1 MFERKLTRKEVELIQ
16 EIETF
21 IKDKHG
27 QAQGHD
33 YSHVLQVTRYA
44 IQIAETIPDEVN
56 PFILICGAL
65 LHDIG
70 RIGTITGMLHGL
82 RGATIADEYLESTW
96 VGSDVRKK
104 ISRIITRHTPTSMI
118 PPMSIEEKIIYDADA
133 LDRLGL
139 MGMLRGIMGKS
150 GSIESILTD
159 RMQKR
164 EGDYDKLYFEES
176 QRIGDRLQAKTIEV
190 INRFRGALDKRA
202 EQIAHIEW
210 PVERI
215 VMSGGEGE
223 CPGV

>member
-1 MFERKLTRKEVELIQ
+1 MFERELTCKEVELIQ
-16 EIETF
+16 EIEAF
-21 IKDKHG
+21 IEDKHG

-44 IQIAETIPDEVN
+44 IQIAEAIPDEVN
-56 PFILICGAL
+56 PFILICAAL

-70 RIGTITGMLHGL
+70 RLGTITGMLHGL

-96 VGSDVRKK
+96 VSADVRKK
-104 ISRIITRHTPTSMI
+104 IARIITRHTPTSMI
-118 PPMSIEEKIIYDADA
+118 PPRSVEEKIIYDADA

-139 MGMLRGIMGKS
+139 MGMLRGIMSKS

-176 QRIGDRLQAKTIEV
+176 QRIGEKLQAETIEV
-190 INRFRGALDKRA
+190 IKRFREALDKRA

-210 PVERI
+210 PVERTG
-215 VMSGGEGE
+215 MGGEEGE
-223 CPGV
+223 